1 MQLRTV
7 IYNRRA
13 GEAMDFESIYKEYF
27 REVYAFIFKL
37 SRIPEIA
44 EDITQETFIKALR
57 FAG

>member
-1 MQLRTV
+1 
-7 IYNRRA
+7 
-13 GEAMDFESIYKEYF
+13 MDFESIYKEFF

-37 SRIPEIA
+37 SRRPEIA